1 MKKLITLAL
10 AAAFVAS
17 SYAPA
22 SAVEVQ
28 MDGRYQFQFQS
39 ASVGFKGDN
48 IDAAAQ
54 RLRVGMT
61 FTANENLSGYFQMQ
75 AGTSQWGDGPSG
87 GAFNV
92 ESGSAFDVRQAYI
105 DWTVPSTDI
114 KVRMGIHSISL
125 PAFVTLS
132 PVMDDLI
139 KGGIT
144 VDVPVCDN
152 FGLTGFWNR
161 PYDTNHNMAEDAQLN
176 VFGLVGK
183 ASFDGLTVAPWFVY
197 ANKDKGAA
205 GDSFQG
211 NMLPFYD
218 EDGNVIADATAD
230 AYLFGFGSEWR
241 PFDPFTIALD
251 GAYGMVKYGD
261 RDAGVTR
268 NQEGWYAAAKASYA
282 LDFGTPAVIGW
293 FASGD
298 NKGDQKYSGQLPA
311 IYGDFNA
318 TNMFFDNAFG
328 PLGGNRCT
336 VGGTW
341 GVGLQLNG
349 VSFVEGLS
357 HDFNVTYIGGTN
369 SKYNASY
376 GSPYDYMTT
385 EDGAVEFGFLTTYK
399 IYKNLTAALD
409 LSYIVEDYDTSA
421 GRGSFEN
428 DWSAALCFE
437 FRF

>member
-1 MKKLITLAL
+1 MLKFHGDTMKKLITLAL

-39 ASVGFKGDN
+39 ASIGFKGDN
-48 IDAAAQ
+48 KDAAAQ

-114 KVRMGIHSISL
+114 KVRMGLQSISL
-125 PAFVTLS
+125 PGFVTLS

-161 PYDTNHNMAEDAQLN
+161 PYDTGYDVKSNQLD

-183 ASFDGLTVAPWFVY
+183 ASFDGLTVAPWIVY
-197 ANKDKGAA
+197 GSKDEGAIS
-205 GDSFQG
+205 DDFQR
-211 NMLPFYD
+211 NLVKD
-218 EDGNVIADATAD
+218 AKGNVVIAGVSA
-230 AYLFGFGSEWR
+230 EWA
-241 PFDPFTIALD
+241 PFDPFTFAVD
-251 GAYGMVKYGD
+251 TAYGAAMYSTN
-261 RDAGVTR
+261 GVR

-282 LDFGTPAVIGW
+282 LDFGTPAIMGW

-298 NKGDQKYSGQLPA
+298 NKGDQMYSGQLPA
-311 IYGDFNA
+311 FYGDFNGTA
-318 TNMFFDNAFG
+318 MFFDNAFG
-328 PLGGNRCT
+328 PLGGNRYT

-341 GVGLQLNG
+341 GVGAQLNG

-357 HDFNVTYIGGTN
+357 HDFSVTYISGTN
-369 SKYNASY
+369 SKYNAENSVTNDDHYSY
-376 GSPYDYMTT
+376 LTT
-385 EDGAVEFGFLTTYK
+385 EDSLVEFGFLSTYK

-409 LSYIVEDYDTSA
+409 LSYIVEDFDTKHRSVK
-421 GRGSFEN
+421 SFEN
-428 DWSAALCFE
+428 DWAANLCFE